1 MNAIR
6 LAALVAVVASATA
19 CPPKPQEASLPPSG
33 LAGVPSSPIPIDRDA
48 AMPAGHPPVGGH
60 GGDDGAPIPVKDPT
74 LPNFGGIAAAPG
86 MEVGGGAGGAGMGAG
101 VVFSGKVLE
110 KLDVPSY
117 TYIRVAV
124 PGGEEWVAIS
134 TMSINVGDTVTIN
147 QQIVMENFPSKSLNR
162 TFAKLVMGTAVI
174 GG

>member
-1 MNAIR
+1 MKTIR
-6 LAALVAVVASATA
+6 LALIAVIVAVAAA
-19 CPPKPQEASLPPSG
+19 CPPRPQESALPPPG
-33 LAGVPSSPIPIDRDA
+33 LAGVATASPIERDA
-48 AMPAGHPPVGGH
+48 TMPPGHPPITK
-60 GGDDGAPIPVKDPT
+60 GDDGGPLATNDIA
-74 LPNFGGIAAAPG
+74 LPNFGAVGAAQG
-86 MEVGGGAGGAGMGAG
+86 SGGGGGAG

-124 PGGEEWVAIS
+124 SGGDEWVAVS
-134 TMSINVGDTVTIN
+134 TMAINVGDVVTIN

>member
-6 LAALVAVVASATA
+6 LAALVAVVACLAA
-19 CPPKPQEASLPPSG
+19 CPPKPADNTLPPSG
-33 LAGVPSSPIPIDRDA
+33 LAGAPGGVPSAPIPIERNA
-48 AMPAGHPPVGGH
+48 QMPPGHPPVGG
-60 GGDDGAPIPVKDPT
+60 GDDGAPLPVKDPA
-74 LPNFGGIAAAPG
+74 LPNFGGIGAPPMG
-86 MEVGGGAGGAGMGAG
+86 DVGGGGGIGGG

-124 PGGEEWVAIS
+124 PGGEEWVAVS

-147 QQIVMENFPSKSLNR
+147 QQIVMENFPSKALGR
-162 TFAKLVMGTAVI
+162 TFPKLVMGTAAV